1 MRLNF
6 GQRAHGRITPSG
18 IVLMLILFLLLASAW
33 NTGENLLYIVFG
45 AVFSM
50 FFLSVVAG
58 HLGLRKIAL
67 RRNAPHAVFR
77 GEPFVYHARLEN
89 HKRFVPALSLRIEQD
104 GAARAFVLRVPAR
117 HQADAVASCCFE
129 RRGAYRLP
137 PCDVVS
143 AFPFGFLEQRRR
155 YEDDV
160 EVLVYPRIRPAR
172 LSALER
178 ASGAQFVPA
187 RLSGEGDEY
196 FALREYIHGDDL
208 RLVVWRISARLGV
221 WMVREMGVGNARVVT
236 FVMDTRY
243 ADITDFDD
251 RFEEMVEIT
260 ASLAVTLLNRHYSVG
275 VFMPDA
281 HLACGK
287 GAAHERR
294 LLDAFARVMPVEA
307 SLHSDFEQRAHR
319 LTSEPMRLLCVSPD
333 PEKWGVENWPGNIPV
348 LDPGAVV
355 YG

>member
-6 GQRAHGRITPSG
+6 GKRVHGRITPSG
-18 IVLMLILFLLLASAW
+18 LVLVLVLLLLLASAW

-50 FFLSVVAG
+50 FFLSMVAG
-58 HLGLRKIAL
+58 HLGLRNIAL
-67 RRNAPHAVFR
+67 RRSAPHAVFR
-77 GEPFVYHARLEN
+77 GECFVYQARLEN
-89 HKRFVPALSLRIEQD
+89 HKRLLPTLSLRIEQD
-104 GAARAFVLRVPAR
+104 GDVRAFVLRLPAR
-117 HQADAVASCCFE
+117 HRADAVATGRFD
-129 RRGAYRLP
+129 RRGVYRLP

-155 YEDDV
+155 YEDNV

-187 RLSGEGDEY
+187 RLSGEGDEF
-196 FALREYIHGDDL
+196 FALREYVHGDDL

-243 ADITDFDD
+243 ADIPDFDD

-260 ASLAVTLLNRHYSVG
+260 ASLALTLLNRNYSVG
-275 VFMPDA
+275 VLMPDA
-281 HLACGK
+281 HIACGK
-287 GAAHERR
+287 GAAQERR
-294 LLDAFARVMPVEA
+294 LLDAFARAMPVEA
-307 SLHSDFEQRAHR
+307 GLHLDFEQRAHR
-319 LTSEPMRLLCVSPD
+319 LTSEPMRLLCVSPN
-333 PEKWGVENWPGNIPV
+333 PEKWGAENWPGNIPV

-355 YG
+355 YA